1 MIEGFETAR
10 VEVEDF
16 RRRALIVGVVALIV
30 GLVGALISSE
40 SREQFFR
47 SYLLGFIFWLAIP
60 LGCFAILMLQHM
72 SGGVWGL
79 VTRRV
84 LESATRTFP
93 LLALLFIPLLFGLKS
108 IFPWASPER
117 LAASPALS
125 RAVEEKHI
133 YLNTGFFIGRAVFYF
148 LVWILITLA
157 LNRWSAEQDRTGER
171 RITNKLQGL
180 SGPGL
185 VLYGLTVTFAAV
197 DWAMSL
203 DPQWFS
209 TIYGM
214 LFMGGQGLAGMAFVI
229 AVMVLL
235 SQRKPMNAVIKPSHL
250 HDLGKLM
257 LAFLMI
263 WAYFAFS
270 QFLIIWAGNLPE
282 EIPFY
287 VRRIQ
292 SSWKYVGIGLIVLH
306 FFLPFVLLL
315 SKDLKRNSRLLSTVA
330 IGVIA
335 MRFVDLIWL
344 TGPELHNGVFSLS
357 WMDFILPIGIGG
369 LWLWFFATQLK
380 SRPLLPIHDPEIESV
395 FASGHEH

>member
-1 MIEGFETAR
+1 MIEGFESAR
-10 VEVEDF
+10 PDLEVF
-16 RRRALIVGVVALIV
+16 RRNALIVGVVALAI
-30 GLVGALISSE
+30 GLIGAFLNPA
-40 SREQFFR
+40 QFFR
-47 SYLLGFIFWLAIP
+47 SYLLGFLFCIGVT

-108 IFPWASPER
+108 IYPWASPER

-229 AVMVLL
+229 AVMVL
-235 SQRKPMNAVIKPSHL
+235 
-250 HDLGKLM
+250 
-257 LAFLMI
+257 
-263 WAYFAFS
+263 
-270 QFLIIWAGNLPE
+270 
-282 EIPFY
+282 
-287 VRRIQ
+287 
-292 SSWKYVGIGLIVLH
+292 
-306 FFLPFVLLL
+306 
-315 SKDLKRNSRLLSTVA
+315 
-330 IGVIA
+330 
-335 MRFVDLIWL
+335 
-344 TGPELHNGVFSLS
+344 
-357 WMDFILPIGIGG
+357 
-369 LWLWFFATQLK
+369 
-380 SRPLLPIHDPEIESV
+380 
-395 FASGHEH
+395 